1 MLLTKPRCGVCDAI
15 MIKRPAYLFLL
26 IMLHASLFIGE
37 AASFDGETRI
47 SAPRSFMR
55 LAQLQDRPI
64 PESDEMLS
72 EAPRPASETSTINS
86 RVERLERELRT
97 LTGQNEELQHKVQL
111 LEDQLKNLRPDV
123 MRPADTAAQLNAPS
137 TQNSTKQMPNV
148 AGLESKETKR
158 SDAFNPANDPN
169 AIGAPKQLG
178 ATTASP
184 PLNAPNIQAA
194 PVQRDVGQPMDIA
207 HGRLVGE
214 PSAPITENERT
225 KAQSTAPANPKEEYE
240 AAVAILQAGKLEA
253 AEKTFS
259 NFLVKNNKTKF
270 APAATF
276 YLGES
281 FYLRNRYREAAE
293 KYLEITTKYAQ
304 SGQAPDA
311 LLRLGQSLAAMGAK
325 EQACASFR
333 EIAIKYPSAF
343 ERVKEA
349 ATRESKKISC

>member
-1 MLLTKPRCGVCDAI
+1 
-15 MIKRPAYLFLL
+15 MIKRSTYLFLL

-64 PESDEMLS
+64 LESDEMLS

-86 RVERLERELRT
+86 RVERLERELRM

-123 MRPADTAAQLNAPS
+123 TRPADTAAQLNAPS
-137 TQNSTKQMPNV
+137 TQNSTKQTPNV
-148 AGLESKETKR
+148 AGLETKETKR

-178 ATTASP
+178 ATAASP

-214 PSAPITENERT
+214 PSAPVSENERT
-225 KAQSTAPANPKEEYE
+225 KAQNTAPATPTAPANTKEEYE